1 MNTIIIEGSQEFLVD
16 LKGAVKG
23 DRAQRVGEVFMRLCP
38 WLKHY
43 AMYVNRYEDSMR
55 MIQGAKKRGGGAL
68 GKFFRSAEKKS
79 TCSYDFSSYR
89 ILPVQRLGRYELLI
103 KRLLELTPKW

>member
-1 MNTIIIEGSQEFLVD
+1 MTD
-16 LKGAVKG
+16 LQGTVKG
-23 DRAQRVGEVFMRLCP
+23 DRAQRVGEVFSRLCP

-43 AMYVNRYEDSMR
+43 AVYVNNFEDSLQL
-55 MIQGAKKRGGGAL
+55 IQAAKKRGDGRL

-79 TCSYDFSSYR
+79 AWGYDFSSYR

-103 KRLLELTPKW
+103 KRLLELTAQR